1 MFNPSRSK
9 QVDLL
14 VIAGEASGDEHAGHL
29 VGNLKN
35 RYPNL
40 KVAALGGKNLKES
53 GLIFFLTWLITPLLE
68 FLKCSKTMV
77 FLKNFWVHLAMGGRV
92 SS

>member
-14 VIAGEASGDEHAGHL
+14 VIAGEASGDEHAAHL
-29 VGNLKN
+29 VGKLKN

-40 KVAALGGKNLKES
+40 RVAALGGKNLKGS
-53 GLIFFLTWLITPLLE
+53 GADFLFDLVDHAVVGVFEVLKNYGFF
-68 FLKCSKTMV
+68 
-77 FLKNFWVHLAMGGRV
+77 KNFWVHLAMGGRV